1 MDYRT
6 SGGRL
11 PDFARPEDSA
21 LRALAALR
29 PPARMTVSQ
38 AAAKYR
44 RLDTAAYRGPWRNDV
59 APYMVEPM
67 DALTSR
73 RFTAAVFVGPA
84 RSSKTDSLIMNPIL
98 HAGICHPRNMLIV
111 HINKDSARDFSLE
124 KLGPMIQACP
134 DLRSRQSQTRGSDN
148 IFDKRF
154 AGGCRLSVGWPVVG
168 KLSARD
174 LPFVAFTDYDRM
186 DDDIDEE
193 GSPFALGRKRT
204 QTFGSLGMT
213 VAESSPGRPILDETW
228 SPKTPHE
235 APPTTGILA
244 LYNRGTRGRLYWHC
258 PSCGEPFEPT
268 FDRLR
273 WPEKL
278 PAGEAAAKVTMAC
291 PHHGCVLG
299 SERRNEL
306 NAGAVWLHETDTGE
320 LVPLDDER
328 IRGTDIVSWWMQ
340 GPAASFQPWQELVQR
355 HLEGVE
361 QYERTGDETAIK
373 ATVNLDQG
381 RPYLPRSR
389 GEAGGLSEEKLRA
402 RAVKGRAGVA
412 PEQTRFVT
420 VQVDV
425 QRGRFVVQVDA
436 WGEGLE
442 RWLVDRL
449 ELHQPPAHAPGWA
462 SKRALDPARY
472 AEDWD
477 VLLPL
482 AERIVAV
489 GDTGLGLRPVMV
501 SIDSHG
507 EPGVTDRAYAFW
519 RTCRALGL
527 GARFR
532 LTRGVGDPKHKHKRA
547 VLGYPEA
554 AHAGRKQVARD
565 VPIITISTDRV
576 KDEIAAALTRE
587 DPGPGAYH
595 LFESLDPSVFSE
607 LSAERRTDK
616 GWERKAGGRRNEAF
630 DLAVYG
636 KALAIVMR
644 AEKIDWLNPPDWARP
659 VAQNAFAAKIE
670 AGSPAAVE
678 PVAPRPSRRRR
689 VTSSYM

>member
-11 PDFARPEDSA
+11 PDFARPEHSA
-21 LRALAALR
+21 LRAIAALR

-73 RFTAAVFVGPA
+73 RFRAAVFVGPA
-84 RSSKTDSLIMNPIL
+84 RSSKTDSLIMNAIL
-98 HAGICHPRNMLIV
+98 HGGICHPRTMLIV
-111 HINKDSARDFSLE
+111 HINKDAARDFSLE

-134 DLRSRQSQTRGSDN
+134 DLRSRQTQGRGGDN

-154 AGGCRLSVGWPVVG
+154 TGGCRLSVGWPVVG

-174 LPFVAFTDYDRM
+174 IPFVAFTDYDRM

-213 VAESSPGRPILDETW
+213 VVESSPGRPILDEAW
-228 SPKTPHE
+228 SPKSPHE
-235 APPTTGILA
+235 APPTTGIMS
-244 LYNRGTRGRLYWHC
+244 LYNRGTRGRLYWTC

-273 WPEKL
+273 WPEKV
-278 PAGEAAAKVTMAC
+278 PASEAAAQVTMAC

-299 SERRNEL
+299 PERRNEL
-306 NAGAVWLHETDTGE
+306 NTGATWLHETDTGK
-320 LVPLDDER
+320 LVTIDDER

-340 GPAASFQPWQELVQR
+340 GPPACFQSWPELVQR

-361 QYERTGDETAIK
+361 HYDRTGDESAVK

-389 GEAGGLSEEKLRA
+389 GEAGGLSEERLRA
-402 RAVKGRAGVA
+402 RTVKGQSGIA
-412 PEQTRFVT
+412 PEPTRFIT
-420 VQVDV
+420 IQVDV
-425 QRGRFVVQVDA
+425 QRGRFVVQIDA

-449 ELHQPPAHAPGWA
+449 ELHQPPADAPGGA
-462 SKRALDPARY
+462 DKRALDPARY

-482 AERIVAV
+482 AARVIPV

-519 RTCRALGL
+519 RKCRGLGL

-532 LTRGVGDPKHKHKRA
+532 LTRGRGGPTHKRA

-565 VPIITISTDRV
+565 VPIITIATDRL
-576 KDEIAAALTRE
+576 KDEISASLTRDE
-587 DPGPGAYH
+587 PGPGAYH
-595 LFESLDPSVFSE
+595 LFETLDPSVFSE

-616 GWERKAGGRRNEAF
+616 GWERKAGGRRNEAL

-659 VAQNAFAAKIE
+659 AAENVFAVKL
-670 AGSPAAVE
+670 GDTPAAPSE
-678 PVAPRPSRRRR
+678 PVALRRPRRRR